1 MMNSGKSLLS
11 GFFPASS
18 ETATPSHS
26 EPDQTDSYPL
36 KIAQEEHHIDS
47 NLICKRATGVIKQL
61 VDNGYEAYLVGGA
74 VRDLMLGMRPKDFD
88 IATNARPEQVR
99 DLFPSC
105 RLIGRRFRLAHI
117 YFGRQY
123 LEVATFRA
131 PPEHSQ
137 KSVKITRK
145 SSEKEKNR
153 SQGIKSD
160 DGRIIQDNVYGT
172 LDQDV
177 WRRDFSV
184 NALLYDV
191 HTHEVI
197 DYVGGV
203 ADLRNRTLRI
213 IGNVEER
220 YREDPV
226 RMLRAIRF
234 AAKLNLSID
243 PATQQAIPEMGQLL
257 ADVSPARLFDEV
269 VKLLH
274 GGKAEATLDQ
284 LREYGL
290 FTHLF
295 PTTEAQLQQ
304 GDELFEAFIRSALR
318 NTDTRI
324 RSGKSVTPAFLF
336 AVMLWRDAERM
347 SASLREEGCPN
358 LQSYHIAA
366 TEIFKQQAKFTA
378 IPKRNTVTTRDI
390 WALQVRF
397 EFKDCR
403 RAKTFIT
410 HPRFR
415 AAYDFMCLR
424 AKAEASEY
432 LTSLCDWWTEFQVAD
447 ETQQQV
453 MCQNERSGTKKRRK
467 KRRN

>member
-1 MMNSGKSLLS
+1 MISSGKSLLS
-11 GFFPASS
+11 GFFPMSVNS
-18 ETATPSHS
+18 KEL
-26 EPDQTDSYPL
+26 DQAVVSVNAELPL
-36 KIAQEEHHIDS
+36 RIKPQEHQIDS
-47 NLICKRATGVIKQL
+47 SLICHRAVGVIKQL
-61 VDNGYEAYLVGGA
+61 VDSGYEAYLVGGA
-74 VRDLMLGMRPKDFD
+74 VRDLMLGIHPKDFD

-131 PPEHSQ
+131 PPESTQ
-137 KSVKITRK
+137 NSIKITRR
-145 SSEKEKNR
+145 SSDKEKNR
-153 SQGIKSD
+153 SQGVKSD

-191 HTHEVI
+191 NTHEVL

-203 ADLRNRTLRI
+203 KDLQNRTLRM
-213 IGNVEER
+213 IGEVKER

-234 AAKLNLSID
+234 AAKLDLSIESE
-243 PATQQAIPEMGQLL
+243 TRQAIPEMANLL
-257 ADVSPARLFDEV
+257 ESVSSARLFDEV

-274 GGKAEATLDQ
+274 GGKAEVTLDQ
-284 LREYGL
+284 LRTFGL
-290 FTHLF
+290 FSYLF
-295 PTTEAQLQQ
+295 PTTEKYLQA
-304 GDELFEAFIRSALR
+304 GDEFLDAFIRSALK

-324 RSGKSVTPAFLF
+324 QSGKSVTPAFLF
-336 AVMLWRDAERM
+336 AVMLWRDAEAM
-347 SASLREEGCPN
+347 SADLREEGYPN
-358 LQSYHIAA
+358 LQSYHVAA
-366 TEIFKQQAKFTA
+366 TEIFKQQSKFTA

-390 WALQVRF
+390 WALQTRF

-424 AKAEASEY
+424 AKADGGAL
-432 LTSLCDWWTEFQVAD
+432 LTDLCYWWTSFQSAN
-447 ETQQQV
+447 ESQQQL
-453 MCQNERSGTKKRRK
+453 MCQNEKGSGKKRRK
-467 KRRN
+467 KRNS